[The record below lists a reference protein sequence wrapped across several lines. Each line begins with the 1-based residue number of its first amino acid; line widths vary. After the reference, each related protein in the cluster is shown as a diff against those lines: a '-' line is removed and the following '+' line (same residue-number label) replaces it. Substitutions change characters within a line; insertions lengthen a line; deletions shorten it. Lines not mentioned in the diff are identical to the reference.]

1 MSNDLTAYTQ
11 RHTVLFSFYNV
22 KIKSINEFQS
32 VVKAAANSFAT
43 GPSVTMQTKVWLVRS
58 HSIARWEPITAA
70 ERDQLYGV

>member
-11 RHTVLFSFYNV
+11 RRTVLFSCYNV
-22 KIKSINEFQS
+22 KIQFINEFES
-32 VVKAAANSFAT
+32 VVKAGANSFAT

-58 HSIARWEPITAA
+58 RSTARWEPITAA